1 MNAFA
6 PLFVPELMQQVLAD
20 AAPEWL
26 PGTGIVE
33 RCEVMHVW
41 RRLHAKPGR
50 EHLDHA
56 IAVYRLWMEAPF
68 APVIVTC
75 RAALRP
81 EEAVQPDC
89 VRAVHGP
96 LHLRLTR
103 FPEDEALPGL
113 AAALAQGATTADVV
127 AYRPGQ
133 RCTLRVARPGRGHAY
148 AKVLAGGL
156 SDSVAARVGALQRLS
171 EQGTF
176 GGGLRVAPLLA
187 LDARGIVWQ
196 SEVGGRS
203 PAGGDGVVDALVLP
217 VWRAVA
223 ALHRAELDLTEALD
237 RATLLQEATRKV
249 AKLEQLAPALVPDA
263 RRIEARL
270 VAALSSLPAARPVTL
285 HGDVHLRQF
294 MVEPVTGKAEPVVT
308 VFDLDEMARGDAE
321 FDFAALWLDVQLASG
336 AEAPRPLPAGI
347 QVQVG
352 LFAWYLDLHRINR
365 AYRALWRHDRA
376 GLPQARRALT
386 LAAPRMRMEAVG

>member
-1 MNAFA
+1 MSAFA
-6 PLFVPELMQQVLAD
+6 PLFAPAVMQQALAD
-20 AAPEWL
+20 AVPEWL

-50 EHLDHA
+50 QHLDHA
-56 IAVYRLWMEAPF
+56 VAVYRLWMEAPF
-68 APVIVTC
+68 APVIITC
-75 RAALRP
+75 RAALQRP
-81 EEAVQPDC
+81 DAMAPGGVL
-89 VRAVHGP
+89 ATHGQ
-96 LHLRLTR
+96 LHLQLTR

-127 AYRPGQ
+127 AYRPAV

-156 SDSVAARVGALQRLS
+156 SAAVAARVSALQRLA

-187 LDARGIVWQ
+187 VDALGIVWQ

-203 PAGGDGVVDALVLP
+203 PVSAAGVVDALVTP

-249 AKLEQLAPALVPDA
+249 AKLEQLAPDLLPDA

-270 VAALSSLPAARPVTL
+270 SATLAALPAARPVTL

-294 MVEPVTGKAEPVVT
+294 MVETVAGKAMPVVT

-321 FDFAALWLDVQLASG
+321 FDFAALWLDVQLASSSDVPL
-336 AEAPRPLPAGI
+336 APPAGI
-347 QVQVG
+347 QVHLG

-376 GLPQARRALT
+376 ALPQARAALT
-386 LAAPRMRMEAVG
+386 LPAPRMRLEAVG